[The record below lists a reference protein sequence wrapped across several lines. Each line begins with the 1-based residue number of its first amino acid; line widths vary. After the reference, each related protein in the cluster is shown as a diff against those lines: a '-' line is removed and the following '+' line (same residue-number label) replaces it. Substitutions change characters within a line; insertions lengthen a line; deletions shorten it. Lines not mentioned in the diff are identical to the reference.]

1 MTTHQ
6 SSFPRYQW
14 PAGNSSAFCFTVDV
28 DAESVHLWALKNDQ
42 SQRTLGAMERR
53 IFGPRT
59 GSWRLL
65 DLLDRYGIKGTFF
78 VPGYVAETYPDLLPA
93 FVGRGHEVGL
103 HGYFHELATEIED
116 SEFVGALE
124 AALAVFKKQIG
135 IVPKGFRSPSWEMTP
150 FMLAELKRRG
160 LYDSS
165 LMGFDHPYTADGV
178 AEIPVQWMVDD
189 AVYFKFDGGGVDKW
203 PPAAQDGVL
212 STWLDEWD
220 VISREGDLFMLT
232 VHDWIS
238 GRAARIRMLEKLL
251 DVITRTPSVWIA
263 TVGAVADHHRSSANS
278 DKYNVQARTPHA
290 IGPRRFM
297 GGR

>member
-1 MTTHQ
+1 MTDFR
-6 SSFPRYQW
+6 SSYPRYQW
-14 PAGNSSAFCFTVDV
+14 PNGKTSAFCFTVDV
-28 DAESVHLWALKNDQ
+28 DAESVYLWGLKNEPA
-42 SQRTLGAMERR
+42 QRVLGSMEQRQ
-53 IFGPRT
+53 FGPRT

-65 DLLDRYGIKGTFF
+65 DLFDRYDIKGTFY

-103 HGYFHELATEIED
+103 HGYFHEFAPEISD
-116 SEFVGALE
+116 AEFAGALE
-124 AALAVFKKQIG
+124 GALAVFKKQVG
-135 IVPKGFRSPSWEMTP
+135 LVPKGFRSPSWEMTP

-165 LMGFDHPYTADGV
+165 LMGFDHPYTIDGV
-178 AEIPVQWMVDD
+178 TEIPVQWTVDD
-189 AVYFKFDGGGVDKW
+189 AVYFKFSGGGVDKW
-203 PPAAQDGVL
+203 APTSQDGVL
-212 STWLDEWD
+212 DTWLDEWN

-263 TVGAVADHHRSSANS
+263 PVGAVADHHASSVNK
-278 DKYNVQARTPHA
+278 DKYVVKARTPET
-290 IGPRRFM
+290 IGPRRFA
-297 GGR
+297 GAR